1 MIRAA
6 VGRKRRAAQQAKAL
20 KEERAKKNVEAMKYH
35 QGKAENNIW
44 RPDGTLDARAF
55 KKIIFERQAGSMTGP
70 KNFLA
75 AAVDSANQSEF
86 LEDNILLHGLKSF
99 GITIEQLLE
108 ANLDNMDESA
118 YREVKPRFK
127 D

>member
-1 MIRAA
+1 M
-6 VGRKRRAAQQAKAL
+6 
-20 KEERAKKNVEAMKYH
+20 
-35 QGKAENNIW
+35 
-44 RPDGTLDARAF
+44 DARAF

>member
-6 VGRKRRAAQQAKAL
+6 LGRKRRAAQQAKIL
-20 KEERAKKNVEAMKYH
+20 KEGRAKKSVEAMKYQ
-35 QGKAENNIW
+35 QGKEENNIW

-99 GITIEQLLE
+99 GITIDELLA
-108 ANLDNMDESA
+108 ANLDNIDENA
-118 YREVKPRFK
+118 YKPI
-127 D
+127 